1 LRIALLIAYT
11 IVDLRTVDDYRQQIV
26 LCFLNIASWIRGLS
40 YLRIFKS
47 TRILIRLLVQVCID
61 IIPFIVV
68 LVGALL
74 GFSISLA
81 ALELEDMDT
90 TLKALGVDYR
100 LMYGD
105 FTVDNNN
112 SPGWILFIL
121 ASALMALVMLNM
133 LIAIMSDTYARV
145 MGEIVPYDYF
155 EMNNI
160 ILE

>member
-1 LRIALLIAYT
+1 M
-11 IVDLRTVDDYRQQIV
+11 
-26 LCFLNIASWIRGLS
+26 
-40 YLRIFKS
+40 
-47 TRILIRLLVQVCID
+47 
-61 IIPFIVV
+61 
-68 LVGALL
+68 